1 MGINFKDIG
10 QNTGGDFSPLP
21 ENRYNVKVEKAEVK
35 KASTGTTMISA
46 EFVVIDGDF
55 KGRKLWNNFTL
66 TPKAYV
72 YLYNF
77 LKAAGSKMI
86 SNEDVDENQ
95 VASDMVG
102 LSASTY
108 VETRTT
114 TNGNPA
120 NVMGKFSGMDATAA
134 TGADA
139 NLFK

>member
-86 SNEDVDENQ
+86 SNEDVDEDQ

>member
-10 QNTGGDFSPLP
+10 QNSGGDFTPLP

-35 KASTGTTMISA
+35 KASTGTTMIST
-46 EFVVIDGDF
+46 EFVITDGDF

-77 LKAAGSKMI
+77 LKSAGSDMI

-95 VASDMVG
+95 VAADMVG
-102 LSASTY
+102 LTASAF
-108 VETRTT
+108 VEPRTT
-114 TNGNPA
+114 TNGNPT
-120 NVMGKFSGMDATAA
+120 NVMGKFSTVTEDSA
-134 TGADA
+134 
-139 NLFK
+139 LFT

>member
-35 KASTGTTMISA
+35 TASTGTKMISA
-46 EFVVIDGDF
+46 EFVVTEGDF

-77 LKAAGSKMI
+77 LKSAGSNMI
-86 SNEDVDENQ
+86 NNEDIDENQ

-102 LSASTY
+102 LSASAF

-120 NVMGKFSGMDATAA
+120 NVMGKFSGIDATSA
-134 TGADA
+134 TGANE

>member
-10 QNTGGDFSPLP
+10 QNSGGDFTPLP

-35 KASTGTTMISA
+35 TASTGTKMISA
-46 EFVVIDGDF
+46 EFVVTEGDF

-77 LKAAGSKMI
+77 LKSAGSTMI
-86 SNEDVDENQ
+86 TDENVDEVK
-95 VASDMVG
+95 VAAEMPG
-102 LSASTY
+102 LTASAF

-120 NVMGKFSGMDATAA
+120 NVMGKFSGTDATAA
-134 TGADA
+134 TGT
-139 NLFK
+139 NTTLFE

>member
-10 QNTGGDFSPLP
+10 QNSGGDFTPLP

-35 KASTGTTMISA
+35 TASTGNKMIA
-46 EFVVIDGDF
+46 TEFVVTEGEF

-77 LKAAGSKMI
+77 LKSAGSKMI

-95 VASDMVG
+95 VAADMPG
-102 LSASTY
+102 LTASAF

-120 NVMGKFSGMDATAA
+120 NVMGKFSGTDATAA
-134 TGADA
+134 TGT
-139 NLFK
+139 NTTLFE

>member
-10 QNTGGDFSPLP
+10 QNSGGDFTPLP

-35 KASTGTTMISA
+35 TASTGTKMISA
-46 EFVVIDGDF
+46 EFVVTEGEF

-77 LKAAGSKMI
+77 LKSAGSAMI
-86 SNEDVDENQ
+86 SNEDIDENK
-95 VASDMVG
+95 VAADMPG
-102 LSASTY
+102 LTASAF

-120 NVMGKFSGMDATAA
+120 NVMGKFSGTDATAA
-134 TGADA
+134 TGT
-139 NLFK
+139 NTTLFE